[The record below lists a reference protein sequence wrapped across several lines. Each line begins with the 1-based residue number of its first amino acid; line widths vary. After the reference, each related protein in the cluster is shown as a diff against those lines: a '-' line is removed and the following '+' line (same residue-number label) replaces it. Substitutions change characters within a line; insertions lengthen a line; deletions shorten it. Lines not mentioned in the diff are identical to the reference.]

1 MNWLEWI
8 GGWLNREAE
17 FPFLERYIEEEVRRP
32 HASDGAATWGW
43 IAAGISFFSGVTL
56 AFAEVAVGVPLVF
69 LSPLVGVGATLA
81 VSSLAQQ
88 RSDPLQRELDKKR
101 KSLRGFVQQLRSW
114 KNMRMLRFK
123 LQGGLGDILEVGAR
137 CWLQTRYGLEEIL
150 NGPRDNPIF
159 DTSSRVMRAMDA
171 GMMKLID
178 VAYDSVQSG
187 LFLSPS
193 FEASRG
199 VAEHMVALAREA
211 DRIAAKHQNEEERK
225 SLSATDEL
233 RAALAECRSLDEAHR
248 ELDRIQHES
257 LRH

>member
-32 HASDGAATWGW
+32 HVADGAATWGW
-43 IAAGISFFSGVTL
+43 IAAGVSFFSGVTF
-56 AFAEVAVGVPLVF
+56 AFAEVAIGVPLIF
-69 LSPLVGVGATLA
+69 LSPLIGFASTLA
-81 VSSLAQQ
+81 ITVMVNQ
-88 RSDPLQRELDKKR
+88 RTDPVQRELDKKR
-101 KSLRGFVQQLRSW
+101 ASLRKFVQQLRSW

-123 LQGGLGDILEVGAR
+123 LQGGLGEILEVGAR
-137 CWLQTRYGLEEIL
+137 CWLQTRYGLDEIL

-159 DTSSRVMRAMDA
+159 DTATRVMRAMDA
-171 GMMKLID
+171 GMTKLVD
-178 VAYDSVQSG
+178 VACDSVESG

-193 FEASRG
+193 FEAARG

-211 DRIAAKHQNEEERK
+211 DLISAKHRTEEEQK

-248 ELDRIQHES
+248 ELDRIHQEA
-257 LRH
+257 RRP